1 MMFLIINNI
10 IKGFPA
16 LCFFIWAILM
26 PKVGGYAFIAVYVA
40 FQACLFLI
48 DSAKPN
54 PDPARWFA
62 DEIEILRK
70 YHLALRFRFGARIMS
85 NQLNGFRWIGLLFL
99 TPWLLWNH
107 MWIATAIV
115 VISFAITASLSVR
128 LDPFFFLGDAVNRG
142 GQMQFSS
149 ELALL
154 NRVSE
159 KLRERAKIR
168 NPATILPTTSA
179 DKGRSEPLTDEE
191 GAVDRQQKEV
201 HGDEQH
207 FSMARDCYQTGKYP
221 DAILHAKECITL
233 LKSLP
238 YNAEKWVRQRDDLVE
253 MVKVCARSLCKLGR
267 PQEGLVECDRAVG
280 YFNEFVERIQDLRE
294 HGSDLDEE
302 ELDKLEELAICQAL
316 GLSQF
321 LSAIKKETG
330 AELPPDY
337 DPGFRIQRT

>member
-1 MMFLIINNI
+1 MLFIMNNI
-10 IKGFPA
+10 IKGFVA
-16 LCFFIWAILM
+16 LCLFIWAILM

-40 FQACLFLI
+40 FQAYLFFI
-48 DSAKPN
+48 DSLKPN
-54 PDPARWFA
+54 PDPSKWSAH
-62 DEIEILRK
+62 EIAIIRK
-70 YHLALRFRFGARIMS
+70 YHPFLRFPFGARILS

-107 MWIATAIV
+107 MWIAAAIV
-115 VISFAITASLSVR
+115 VISFVITASISVR
-128 LDPFFFLGDAVNRG
+128 LDPLFFLGDAVNRCD
-142 GQMQFSS
+142 QTQFAS

-154 NRVSE
+154 KQVSE
-159 KLRERAKIR
+159 RLWERARTR

-179 DKGRSEPLTDEE
+179 DKGRSGPLTDEE
-191 GAVDRQQKEV
+191 AAVDRLPKGFHSDQRRF
-201 HGDEQH
+201 G
-207 FSMARDCYQTGKYP
+207 MAKDCYQTGKYC
-221 DAILHAKECITL
+221 DAVLHTKESIAF

-238 YNAEKWVRQRDDLVE
+238 YNAEKFVHQRDELVE
-253 MVKVCARSLCKLGR
+253 MVEVCVRSLCKLGR
-267 PQEGLVECDRAVG
+267 VQEGLAECDRAIG
-280 YFNEFVERIQDLRE
+280 YFNAFVEGIQDLRE

-330 AELPPDY
+330 ADLPPDY